1 VNPELSRRQWLAGA
15 TVVIGA
21 GLTTNL
27 LSQPADAKD
36 RTKDEPFGYC
46 LNTSTIDGQ
55 KLTIVEKVE
64 IAAKAGYQAIEPWI
78 RELDQHV
85 KDGGSLKDLGKRI
98 HDSGLTVPSAIGFAE
113 WIVDDDDRRKKGME
127 EVRRNMDMV
136 HQIGGKRLAAPPA
149 GAYKLDKSHASLIL
163 RASHMGFSTYT
174 TRFSRFDADLTFDPK
189 NPAASKVVTT
199 IDATSFEMDSA
210 PQMCLDIMKG
220 SQMLDTA
227 KFPQILFKS
236 ESVRMTGEKSMEIFG
251 TLTLHGVTRPI
262 VLTATYN
269 GGYSGMPNM
278 DPQPRI
284 GFSAHGSFMRSD
296 FGIRYGVPAPGT
308 TMGVGDLIDF
318 SIEAEFNG
326 APRG

>member
-1 VNPELSRRQWLAGA
+1 MPMTIHGKQTLPVQNCIRVKRSSQTNSLVLASA
-15 TVVIGA
+15 MVVTALGLQSGVALAAEPA
-21 GLTTNL
+21 G
-27 LSQPADAKD
+27 PAA
-36 RTKDEPFGYC
+36 
-46 LNTSTIDGQ
+46 
-55 KLTIVEKVE
+55 
-64 IAAKAGYQAIEPWI
+64 IAP
-78 RELDQHV
+78 
-85 KDGGSLKDLGKRI
+85 
-98 HDSGLTVPSAIGFAE
+98 
-113 WIVDDDDRRKKGME
+113 M
-127 EVRRNMDMV
+127 
-136 HQIGGKRLAAPPA
+136 AAPPA

-189 NPAASKVVTT
+189 NLAASKVVTT

-236 ESVRMTGEKSMEIFG
+236 ESVRMTGEKSMEISG

-326 APRG
+326 PPRS